1 MSTVLGQYDSFE
13 TIMENNDV
21 IVLIAI
27 MLGLFSIKCTRS
39 FYDSLVLNVELK
51 ERYSTLSP

>member
-1 MSTVLGQYDSFE
+1 
-13 TIMENNDV
+13 MENNDV

-39 FYDSLVLNVELK
+39 FYDNLVLNVELK
-51 ERYSTLSP
+51 ERYATLSP